1 MCTSFFGCWLLDKVI
16 YLEAVKLAKYIFFSG
31 KKQARKLN
39 ISATRQCEYLSLIA
53 LACLTCR
60 QRPSEEDASAKVFIG
75 DPA

>member
-39 ISATRQCEYLSLIA
+39 INIKCHIATEVPQFDCFGLFDLQA
-53 LACLTCR
+53 AT
-60 QRPSEEDASAKVFIG
+60 K
-75 DPA
+75 